1 MDGERKFE
9 GIGVSPGIAIA
20 RAHLYRS
27 EALAPPLRMITHE
40 EAESEW
46 ERFMEAKAV
55 ARRQLRDMGDNLG
68 LEAAKGESGIIEAH
82 MMVLDDEVFEEDVR
96 REIFGNLHNSEWALH
111 DVSAVYIARLK
122 ALDDEVLCER
132 ASDIADVSRRILKA
146 LMGGKGDRVFKV
158 GEPCVVVADALTPS
172 ETLSLPRDKVLG
184 VVLARGAITSHAAL
198 LVRAIGIPAV
208 FGAGGITDAVA
219 DGDVIA
225 IDGNKGLAVVNPCE
239 DDESIFRG
247 RAAERESFIA
257 KIGRKASAPAETPD
271 GFTVHCLA
279 NIENDGVLGSVT
291 ANGGEGVGLFRTEYL
306 WLAEGRPVDEE
317 TQTAA
322 YAKVAKETPG
332 VPTIRTFDL
341 GGDKFVGTAREAPRE
356 ANPFLGLRSIRFL
369 LKNEQMCKMQ
379 LRAILSASAI
389 AKKRIDILLPMVSDL
404 HELVRTRKLLEECVS
419 ELMERGIEPVHPKL
433 GIMIEVPSAALVSGT
448 LARHADF
455 FSVGTNDLTQ
465 YTLAVD
471 RGNESAAHLYQ
482 PLHPSVLK
490 LIAMTAQAARR
501 AGIGITVCGEM
512 AGNPIQAL
520 TLLGLRIDTLSM
532 APSAIPL
539 VKETIRRIP
548 LAEAEAMAASALDS
562 ATAAQVRHLA
572 RDLMARFAPEILR
585 QC

>member
-27 EALAPPLRMITHE
+27 EALTPPLRTISHE

-55 ARRQLRDMGDNLG
+55 ARRQLRDMGDSLG
-68 LEAAKGESGIIEAH
+68 LESSKGESEIIEAH

-96 REIFGNLHNSEWALH
+96 REIFGNLHNSEWALR
-111 DVSAVYIARLK
+111 DVSAVYVARLR
-122 ALDDEVLCER
+122 AFGDEVLCER
-132 ASDIADVSRRILKA
+132 AGDIADVSRRILKT
-146 LMGGKGDRVFKV
+146 LMGGKVDRIFKV
-158 GEPCVVVADALTPS
+158 ESPCIVVADTLTPS
-172 ETLSLPRDKVLG
+172 ETLALPRDKVLG
-184 VVLARGAITSHAAL
+184 VVLGRGGITSHAAL

-208 FGAGGITDAVA
+208 FGAGGITDAVS
-219 DGDVIA
+219 DGDIIA
-225 IDGNKGLAVVNPCE
+225 IDGNKGLAFVNPCE
-239 DDESIFRG
+239 DDESLFRG
-247 RAAERESFIA
+247 RAAERESLIA
-257 KIGRKASAPAETPD
+257 KIGRKASAPAVTPD
-271 GFTVHCLA
+271 GFTVNCLA
-279 NIENDGVLGSVT
+279 NIENDTGLDAVA

-317 TQTAA
+317 TQTAI
-322 YAKVAKETPG
+322 YAKVAKSTAG
-332 VPTIRTFDL
+332 LLTIRTFDL
-341 GGDKFVGTAREAPRE
+341 GGDKFVGDTHDAPRE
-356 ANPFLGLRSIRFL
+356 SNPFLGLRSIRFL

-389 AKKRIDILLPMVSDL
+389 ARKRIDILLPMVSDL
-404 HELVRTRKLLEECVS
+404 QELVRTRKLLEECVE
-419 ELMERGIEPVHPKL
+419 ELMDRGVEPIHPKL
-433 GIMIEVPSAALVSGT
+433 GIMIEVPSAALVAGT
-448 LARHADF
+448 LAHHADF

-471 RGNESAAHLYQ
+471 RGNESAAYLYQ

-490 LIAMTAQAARR
+490 LISMAAQAAHR
-501 AGIGITVCGEM
+501 AGIGISVCGEM
-512 AGNPIQAL
+512 AGNPLQAIV
-520 TLLGLRIDTLSM
+520 LLGLRIDTLSM
-532 APSAIPL
+532 APSAIPM

-548 LAEAEAMAASALDS
+548 LSEAEDMAASALDS